1 MLTARV
7 IARAMNAYTAEL
19 RSHSRIASPWKLVSS
34 SQFTRSWCQDPNES
48 GLSCTSCGSLLVA
61 ASSSQITGSTKKT
74 TNTSSSSPASSW
86 PAARGGRRDRAR
98 GPAAPSAAGAAVSVR
113 IEEPRPCHEQG
124 GYDQA
129 DHQQLHRDRRRVV
142 DIVVLEREV
151 VGELVGRVV

>member
-34 SQFTRSWCQDPNES
+34 SQFTRSWCQDTNDS

-86 PAARGGRRDRAR
+86 PTARGGRGGRRDRVR
-98 GPAAPSAAGAAVSVR
+98 GPPELSAAGACVSVR
-113 IEEPRPCHEQG
+113 IEEPRPCHEYG
-124 GYDQA
+124 GHDQA
-129 DHQQLHRDRRRVV
+129 DHQ
-142 DIVVLEREV
+142 
-151 VGELVGRVV
+151 